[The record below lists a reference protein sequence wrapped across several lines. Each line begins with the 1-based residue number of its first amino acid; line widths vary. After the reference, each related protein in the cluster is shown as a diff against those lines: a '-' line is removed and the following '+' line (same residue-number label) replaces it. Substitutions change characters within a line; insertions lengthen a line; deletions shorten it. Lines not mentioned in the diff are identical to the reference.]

1 MRRPYPFW
9 WLLPA
14 ALLAFS
20 CARTATHPGIVQPSS
35 SLPSEVAQSAPAQT
49 GSLQL
54 PPSITPENQ
63 RQREDRT
70 AEKQAQA
77 NEIDDIIGARLAPS
91 VLWGLSV
98 RSLSTGQSLLA
109 RNSDKL
115 FTPASNMK
123 LLTTAVALIRLGP
136 DFTYTSGLYWKG
148 RRKKNALE
156 GDVFFRGSGDPT
168 ISERFQGKATAVFEE
183 WADALKRQGVR
194 EIRGDLVGDDSLF
207 DDRSLGA
214 GWAWDDEMIAYSAR
228 ISALSFNDNCFEAT
242 VQPGKRVGD
251 QARISISPE
260 TAYVELTNGL
270 KTSSNE
276 EQSELEARRLFGS
289 NRIVLS
295 GRIDLSSEPR
305 RLRFSVANP
314 ALYAVTVLKE
324 VFEES
329 GIRVRGR
336 AVDIGHSG
344 KPVPDYGAMRAIA
357 LRQSE
362 PLSEIVEQ
370 VNKRSQN
377 LYAELLFRTLGATFR
392 GRGTTKNSSEVVVES
407 LAAMGIPKD
416 SLAVYDGSGLSRL
429 DLVTPSQLVQV
440 LDYMSRHPC
449 FDYYYRSLPVA
460 GVDGTL
466 VKRMR
471 NTPAEDNVRAKTG
484 TLTHVTALSGYMRD
498 REGSFLAFSIMSNN
512 SLRPASEMRTLED
525 AICERLVRAPGGGA
539 EPH

>member
-1 MRRPYPFW
+1 MRRPHPFW

-20 CARTATHPGIVQPSS
+20 CARTATHSGIVQPSS
-35 SLPSEVAQSAPAQT
+35 PLPSEIAQAAQAQT

-63 RQREDRT
+63 GQREDRT

-77 NEIDDIIGARLAPS
+77 NGIDDVIDARLAPS

-109 RNSDKL
+109 RNPDKL

-123 LLTTAVALIRLGP
+123 LLTTAVALTRLGP
-136 DFTYTSGLYWKG
+136 DFRYTSGLYWKG
-148 RRKKNALE
+148 KRKKNGLE

-183 WADALKRQGVR
+183 WADSLKRRGVR
-194 EIRGDLVGDDSLF
+194 EIRGDLIGDDTFF

-228 ISALSFNDNCFEAT
+228 ISALSFNDNCFEAI
-242 VQPGKRVGD
+242 VQPGRKAGD
-251 QARISISPE
+251 PARISISPE
-260 TAYVELTNGL
+260 TAYIELTNGI
-270 KTSSNE
+270 KTSSTD

-289 NRIVLS
+289 NRIALS
-295 GRIDLSSEPR
+295 GRIALSSEPR

-324 VFEES
+324 VLEGS
-329 GIRVRGR
+329 GIKVRGR
-336 AVDIGHSG
+336 AIDIGHSG
-344 KPVPDYGAMRAIA
+344 KPAPDYAAMRAIA
-357 LRQSE
+357 SRQSE
-362 PLSEIVEQ
+362 PLSEIIEQ

-392 GRGTTKNSSEVVVES
+392 GRGTTKNSSEVVLES
-407 LAAMGIPKD
+407 LAAMGIAKD
-416 SLAVYDGSGLSRL
+416 SLAVFDGSGLSRL
-429 DLVTPSQLVQV
+429 DLVAPSQLVQV
-440 LDYMSRHPC
+440 LDYMSRHPS

-466 VKRMR
+466 MKRMR

-484 TLTHVTALSGYMRD
+484 TLIHVTALSGYVKD
-498 REGSFLAFSIMSNN
+498 REGSLLAFSIMSNN

-525 AICERLVRAPGGGA
+525 AICERLVHATEGPVH
-539 EPH
+539 P